1 MVETSVIVLNYNG
14 GRFLETCLSSVL
26 KQDYKNYEVILV
38 DNNSADNSVSLV
50 KKKFP
55 KVRILRLK
63 ENLGFTGGNN
73 EGAKSAKAEKYL
85 IFLNNDTKVENTWLS
100 ELVKQ
105 AESSE
110 KIGLVNSKIYF
121 YDSKL
126 LNSVGGKINAF
137 FVAKDVGFNKKDNGS
152 YDNADIDFVC
162 GCSFLIKKH
171 VLEKLGYLFDP
182 SYFIYYDD
190 VDLSLRAK
198 KAGYALSIAP
208 KSIVYHYGSAT
219 MKNLSYNSVFW
230 STRNK
235 YKTIIRNKK
244 QIYLVP
250 ALLWDFLVFVSALIK
265 KDKNKAKAKLDVFK
279 WLLRRM
285 K

>member
-14 GRFLETCLSSVL
+14 KRFLKTCLLSVL

-38 DNNSADNSVSLV
+38 DNNSSDGSADYV
-50 KKKFP
+50 KKYFK
-55 KVRILRLK
+55 KVRVLKLK

-73 EGAKSAKAEKYL
+73 EGAKFAKATKYL
-85 IFLNNDTKVENTWLS
+85 VFLNNDTKVEKNWLK
-100 ELVKQ
+100 ELVKT

-110 KIGLVNSKIYF
+110 KIALVNSKIFF

-126 LNSVGGKINAF
+126 LNSVGGRINPF
-137 FVAKDVGFNKKDNGS
+137 FIAKDVGFNKKDKGQF
-152 YDNADIDFVC
+152 DNAKIDFIC
-162 GCSFLIKKH
+162 GCSFLIKKE
-171 VLEKLGYLFDP
+171 VLNKLGYLFDP

-190 VDLSLRAK
+190 VDLSLRTK
-198 KAGYALSIAP
+198 KLGYELAIAP

-235 YKTIIRNKK
+235 YKTIFRNKK
-244 QIYLVP
+244 TIFLPMAVI
-250 ALLWDFLVFVSALIK
+250 WDFFILIK
-265 KDKNKAKAKLDVFK
+265 SLVKNDKNRLKAKIDAFK
-279 WLLRRM
+279 WLFRS
-285 K
+285 KK

>member
-208 KSIVYHYGSAT
+208 KSVVYHYGSAT

-250 ALLWDFLVFVSALIK
+250 ALLWDFFVFVSALIK